1 MKKTMSFAITHFTVA
16 FAVTYLLTGDLLLG
30 SLVAIVEPLVNTL
43 AYHIHEKVWSTKT
56 KSKPPKGKYNED
68 SSEYGH
74 QYTVQPA

>member
-30 SLVAIVEPLVNTL
+30 SLVATIEPLVNTC

-56 KSKPPKGKYNED
+56 MSKSSKDTCNED
-68 SSEYGH
+68 SSEFGH
-74 QYTVQPA
+74 QCTVQPA